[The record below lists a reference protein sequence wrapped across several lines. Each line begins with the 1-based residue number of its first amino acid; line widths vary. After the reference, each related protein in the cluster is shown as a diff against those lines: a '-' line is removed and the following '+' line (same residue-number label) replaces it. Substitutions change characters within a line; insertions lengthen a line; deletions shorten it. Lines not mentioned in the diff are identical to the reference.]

1 MAVVTRRPSRTSSRI
16 QAAPTYEGVAASF
29 ASAFQSALKNE
40 RIARFNN
47 MVTAYSDGGI
57 SFDEFKNFVNGYI
70 EEVGQNTSEGSDA
83 LKTLVK
89 MQDVERGRSR
99 ENKRTELEAKYAS
112 SDGFISEQD
121 RYRIE
126 SEMLSFEKPG
136 TTEYT
141 KQQQNIINSF
151 ENAQVEMVEQRRAEL
166 FEQYMAGGITPQEEL
181 AIIRE
186 LKTVANPESKIYR
199 SLVQQEAQA
208 IKGTQTGNTTGLQ
221 NEFSFFLADELAN
234 HDAIVQAHKLG
245 EVDGLTRAET
255 QFDSAEKIYTELAK
269 LAQQGVNV
277 PEEALQNARNMLNSA
292 KILIDAYNNGQVFDV
307 ISKDGSVKT
316 VTVDGRDPFTGQN
329 VDFMAEP
336 VQQNSA
342 TGLWE
347 VVDQNGNVVE
357 GSSALSTRQAALSRA
372 KELGLDTSFTAVVRN
387 PNGEME
393 KVRARR
399 EENGSFTIFDTDA
412 NGNEVPV
419 NLTSIPSRMDLM
431 ESKPDIFKVLNLA
444 DQPVP
449 ENQIPKIQA
458 PVFDQATGEAL
469 NSASSFDKLFQSFT
483 GVSLF
488 PDPNKLD
495 LGMGQGQAARDNLTK
510 ALQGQ
515 NLGFDVE
522 GNVTQA
528 GQTIKPVT
536 FRSSEIAKDVALTRK
551 PTDAPFGSP
560 TSGDLSASSLQKS
573 LAGRDIKLSGPTF
586 PTFASG
592 GEVTQPF
599 NQNSISI
606 PEVSKLN
613 FDFNIPMGATPSTPS
628 MNFDSSNLDLG
639 LDSFSAPKTTTAA
652 TSQPSFFQKAK
663 DAASGLFNK
672 FLGLFK

>member
-234 HDAIVQAHKLG
+234 QDAIVQAHKLG

-357 GSSALSTRQAALSRA
+357 GSSALSTRQAALNRA
-372 KELGLDTSFTAVVRN
+372 KELGLDTSFTAVIRN

-399 EENGSFTIFDTDA
+399 EENGSFTIFDKDA
-412 NGNEVPV
+412 NGNEIPV

-431 ESKPDIFKVLNLA
+431 TSKPDIFKVLNNSE
-444 DQPVP
+444 QPVTAN
-449 ENQIPKIQA
+449 ESPKMQA

-488 PDPNKLD
+488 PDPTKLR
-495 LGMGQGQAARDNLTK
+495 LGMCQGEAARHNLTK

-515 NLGFDVE
+515 NLAIDAE
-522 GNVTQA
+522 GNVTQS
-528 GQTIKPVT
+528 GQVLKPVT
-536 FRSSEIAKDVALTRK
+536 FKASEIGRDVQLAKK
-551 PTDAPFGSP
+551 PTEAPLSAGA
-560 TSGDLSASSLQKS
+560 SGDLSASSLQKS
-573 LAGRDIKLSGPTF
+573 LAGKDVKLSGPTF
-586 PTFASG
+586 PTFGAG
-592 GEVTQPF
+592 GEVVSQPV
-599 NQNSISI
+599 NLPDLSI
-606 PEVSKLN
+606 PEIPQLKFN
-613 FDFNIPMGATPSTPS
+613 FNLPQPTIPSTSSSIDTSGIPDLGTSFNIP
-628 MNFDSSNLDLG
+628 
-639 LDSFSAPKTTTAA
+639 KTTAA
-652 TSQPSFFQKAK
+652 SSQPSFFQKAK
-663 DAASGLFNK
+663 DTVSGLFNK
-672 FLGLFK
+672 FVGLYK